1 MRTVAVNVHLD
12 IDRWDAT
19 QTAATRI
26 SRAGRPDQWLTGD
39 DRARG
44 SWDGVDA
51 AGVAVAIARRHGLD
65 PGAELPHVRE
75 TQTAF
80 ADERDDPRWIVE
92 FHIGQ

>member
-1 MRTVAVNVHLD
+1 MSKVAVNVHLD

-19 QTAATRI
+19 QTVATRI
-26 SRAGRPDQWLTGD
+26 SRVGRPDQWLTGD

-51 AGVAVAIARRHGLD
+51 AGVAVVIARRYGLD
-65 PGAELPHVRE
+65 PDAELPHARE
-75 TQTAF
+75 THAAF

-92 FHIGQ
+92 FQLGQ